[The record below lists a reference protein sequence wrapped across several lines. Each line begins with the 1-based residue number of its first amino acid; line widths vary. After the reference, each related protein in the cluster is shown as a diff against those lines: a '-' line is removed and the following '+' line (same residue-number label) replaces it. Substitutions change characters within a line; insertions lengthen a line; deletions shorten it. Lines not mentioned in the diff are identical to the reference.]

1 MKVNTR
7 TNYLSKIA
15 TVRFLPGRGPR
26 PPTPEVAAAGGATR
40 VRRGKVY
47 KKYVGGDGWDAV
59 ADGRRHD
66 SRHTCDVSGGYTLV
80 FITAVRVHGTRTA
93 PASRAASRGS
103 QSRYTRTPLV
113 MLCPG
118 RPLAHSLGLGP
129 AHAAWMRTLRD
140 RPPRCAPSRLVSY
153 SSAQRPAQSVA
164 RRSPSERLTQT
175 SPSRSARARP
185 ARRSAPA
192 RRTCSP
198 HLLAARERA
207 RSSARSSEGDPSSEG
222 GGP

>member
-1 MKVNTR
+1 V
-7 TNYLSKIA
+7 
-15 TVRFLPGRGPR
+15 GRCI
-26 PPTPEVAAAGGATR
+26 
-40 VRRGKVY
+40 
-47 KKYVGGDGWDAV
+47 

-103 QSRYTRTPLV
+103 QSRYTRTPQV
-113 MLCPG
+113 TLCPG

-153 SSAQRPAQSVA
+153 SSAQRPAQSLA

-198 HLLAARERA
+198 LASELGAQLGARREIRA
-207 RSSARSSEGDPSSEG
+207 QKVGALRRWPRGAAPSWRGARVRG
-222 GGP
+222 